1 MKKLI
6 PLLFLFTVTISSA
19 QVQVTNI
26 EDNPEKEER
35 EAYLD
40 LYEALDKMRSR
51 TANINHRIIE
61 YFQLTTSDMTLYLF
75 FTIPN
80 DRPNYG
86 CVTTLTPY
94 GRGEPISVDC
104 KSLYTKV
111 AQWNA
116 IPGSPKIY

>member
-1 MKKLI
+1 MI
-6 PLLFLFTVTISSA
+6 LLNQTL
-19 QVQVTNI
+19 
-26 EDNPEKEER
+26 EDHAVSIKAAEER
-35 EAYLD
+35 ERERIREEEEAYLD

-51 TANINHRIIE
+51 SANVNQRIVE
-61 YFQLTTSDMTLYLF
+61 YFQTTVSDMTLYLF
-75 FTIPN
+75 FTISN